1 MPGRLIAPLIWLIRW
16 VLHKPMRNPSS
27 TTARI
32 SGTCLTHWNRIP
44 PARPS
49 HCMQEQLTK
58 KKEKTEMRFLQR
70 LNDQQHT
77 RASNNG
83 DTGAS
88 DLLQRVRSE
97 GEGLLAA
104 G

>member
-1 MPGRLIAPLIWLIRW
+1 
-16 VLHKPMRNPSS
+16 
-27 TTARI
+27 
-32 SGTCLTHWNRIP
+32 
-44 PARPS
+44 
-49 HCMQEQLTK
+49 
-58 KKEKTEMRFLQR
+58 MRFLQR

-104 G
+104 GDDAIQRALAGNNSEAFLRASRQQGGE